1 MSEQALDL
9 RKSMHIVRRHRTLV
23 GIFAALG
30 LLAGAV
36 FTALNPPVLTTSALV
51 ELQPTLRDLPSQ
63 VVIAGSD
70 PVLRSASHN
79 VDPPVSVQDLRK
91 KLVVKSLATNL
102 IEIEAH
108 GSTAAQAENTANVVA
123 QSYIAYLSSPGSPG
137 GAVPAQL
144 LQRATIATQTP
155 LAVQLLVTEGIGAL
169 LGLVIGA
176 IIAMAISRGDKRLR
190 ERDEI
195 ADSIGVP
202 VLASIPVGHP
212 SGPAGWTKLLQDY
225 EPGVVHAWRL
235 RNALQYLG
243 LTGVSLA
250 DLREN
255 HGSLAVVSLASDT
268 GALALGPQLAVF
280 AASLG
285 IPTALIIGPQQDP
298 NATATLRAACAVPSA
313 APSRRSNHLQVAVAD
328 HESGGAPPEAALTIV
343 VSVVDERSPRVADT
357 MPATTTVL
365 GLTAGGATAA
375 QLARVA
381 VSAAA
386 VGRQITGIFVA
397 DPDRTDKTTGR
408 IPQLTRPEQMMP
420 TRLTS
425 KSPEP
430 RASKP
435 METRV
440 SKPTETRVSKPAE
453 TKTSKPTETRL

>member
-108 GSTAAQAENTANVVA
+108 GSTAAQAEDTANVVA

-255 HGSLAVVSLASDT
+255 HGSSLAVVSLASDP

-285 IPTALIIGPQQDP
+285 IPTALVIGPQQDP

-328 HESGGAPPEAALTIV
+328 HESGGAPPETALTIV

-357 MPATTTVL
+357 MPASTTVL

-408 IPQLTRPEQMMP
+408 IPQLARPEQMMP

-425 KSPEP
+425 KST
-430 RASKP
+430 
-435 METRV
+435 ETRV
-440 SKPTETRVSKPAE
+440 SKPTETRASKPPE
-453 TKTSKPTETRL
+453 TRISKPTETRL